1 MEKIRRK
8 ESPKTPFVN
17 CDLELGSLDI
27 YGRSLPEHSLKF
39 YEDIYKELDQ
49 YILNPQKRT
58 IVNIFLEYV
67 NSSSSKCIL
76 YIIKKL
82 DLLKIEGTSEIILTW
97 FCDAEDEGMR
107 TEGELYESFVSYEFN
122 YIKISI

>member
-8 ESPKTPFVN
+8 ESLKTPFIN

-27 YGRSLPEHSLKF
+27 YGRSIPEHSLKF
-39 YEDIYKELDQ
+39 YEDIFKELDQ

-76 YIIKKL
+76 SIIKKL
-82 DLLKIEGTSEIILTW
+82 ELLKIEGTSEIILTW
-97 FCDAEDEGMR
+97 FYDEEDEGMR
-107 TEGELYESFVSYEFN
+107 SEGELYESIVSFEFN
-122 YIKISI
+122 YAEINI